1 MSSTRVP
8 WGSRELMDMLQLMS
22 LCLLLLSASLARAA
36 DPGTSLD
43 VRGADGERIP
53 TRVLEP
59 EGGAA
64 NPPIAVLLHGLT
76 RRKEDWLSDE
86 GPTHGGVLKDE
97 LLRAGYRVYLLDARL
112 HGERANPEARP
123 GALAKLAHRGEPAR
137 YMAMIADTVRDAH
150 AVLTAVLAKGQPP
163 RVLVAGY
170 SMGAQVGLLLAAREP
185 RVTHLVTM
193 VPPHIDPSM
202 EEIAPSPHMARIQ
215 QDWLLL
221 TANKDDFAPIVESR
235 ALFEAAPSR
244 RKTHKT
250 FDSGHALP
258 REYLDEV
265 RRWLHREAIPQK
277 GASKHPGAEG
287 LRALPEERSAW

>member
-1 MSSTRVP
+1 MTR
-8 WGSRELMDMLQLMS
+8 LLS
-22 LCLLLLSASLARAA
+22 LCLLLLSASVARAA
-36 DPGTSLD
+36 DPGPSLD

-53 TRVLEP
+53 TQVLEP
-59 EGGAA
+59 KSGAA

-86 GPTHGGVLKDE
+86 GPTHGGVLKDA
-97 LLRAGYRVYLLDARL
+97 LLRAGYRVYLLDARR
-112 HGERANPEARP
+112 HGERATPEARP
-123 GALAKLAHRGEPAR
+123 GALAKRAHQGEPAG
-137 YMAMIADTVRDAH
+137 YVAMIADTVRDAH
-150 AVLTAVLAKGQPP
+150 ALLSAVLAKGAPP

-170 SMGAQVGLLLAAREP
+170 SMGAQVGILLAAREP

-202 EEIAPSPHMARIQ
+202 EEVAPSRHMASIH

-221 TANKDDFAPIVESR
+221 TANKDDFAPVADSR

-265 RRWLHREAIPQK
+265 RRWLQA
-277 GASKHPGAEG
+277 
-287 LRALPEERSAW
+287 ERSAPGRKEP

>member
-1 MSSTRVP
+1 MTR
-8 WGSRELMDMLQLMS
+8 LLS
-22 LCLLLLSASLARAA
+22 LCLLLLSSSMARAA
-36 DPGTSLD
+36 EQGPSLD
-43 VRGADGERIP
+43 VRGVDGERIP

-59 EGGAA
+59 EGGAE

-76 RRKEDWLSDE
+76 RRKEDWLSEE

-112 HGERANPEARP
+112 HGERATPEARP
-123 GALAKLAHRGEPAR
+123 GALARLAHQGEPAR
-137 YMAMIADTVRDAH
+137 YVAMIADTVRDAH
-150 AVLTAVLAKGQPP
+150 TLLGAVLAKGQPP
-163 RVLVAGY
+163 RVLVVGY

-202 EEIAPSPHMARIQ
+202 EEVAPSRHMAKIR

-221 TANKDDFAPIVESR
+221 TANQDDFAPAADSR
-235 ALFEAAPSR
+235 ALFGAAPSR
-244 RKTHKT
+244 RKAHKT

-265 RRWLHREAIPQK
+265 RRWLDA
-277 GASKHPGAEG
+277 ASRVPGRKE
-287 LRALPEERSAW
+287 L

>member
-1 MSSTRVP
+1 MTR
-8 WGSRELMDMLQLMS
+8 LLS
-22 LCLLLLSASLARAA
+22 LCLLLLSASVARAA
-36 DPGTSLD
+36 DPAPSLD

-59 EGGAA
+59 EKGTA

-97 LLRAGYRVYLLDARL
+97 LLRAGYRVYLLDARR
-112 HGERANPEARP
+112 HGERATPEARP
-123 GALAKLAHRGEPAR
+123 GALARLAHQGEPAR
-137 YMAMIADTVRDAH
+137 YVAMIADTVRDAH
-150 AVLTAVLAKGQPP
+150 ALLTAVLAKGKPP

-202 EEIAPSPHMARIQ
+202 EEIAPSRHMATIH

-221 TANKDDFAPIVESR
+221 TANKDDFAPVVDSR
-235 ALFEAAPSR
+235 ALFDAAPSR
-244 RKTHKT
+244 SKTHKT
-250 FDSGHALP
+250 FESGHALP
-258 REYLDEV
+258 REYLEEV
-265 RRWLHREAIPQK
+265 RRWLRSDHRA
-277 GASKHPGAEG
+277 PG
-287 LRALPEERSAW
+287 RKVP

>member
-1 MSSTRVP
+1 MTR
-8 WGSRELMDMLQLMS
+8 LLS
-22 LCLLLLSASLARAA
+22 LCLLLLSASMARASA
-36 DPGTSLD
+36 PEASLD

-59 EGGAA
+59 EGGAK

-76 RRKEDWLSDE
+76 RRKEDWLSEE

-97 LLRAGYRVYLLDARL
+97 LLRAGYRVYLLDARR
-112 HGERANPEARP
+112 HGERLTPDAKP
-123 GALAKLAHRGEPAR
+123 GALARLAHKGEPAG
-137 YMAMIADTVRDAH
+137 YIAMIADTVRDAH
-150 AVLTAVLAKGQPP
+150 AVLNAVLAKSQPP

-170 SMGAQVGLLLAAREP
+170 SMGGQVGILLAAREP

-202 EEIAPSPHMARIQ
+202 EEVAPSKHVAKVQ
-215 QDWLLL
+215 QEWLLL
-221 TANKDDFAPIVESR
+221 TANKDDFAPVADSR

-244 RKTHKT
+244 LKTHKT
-250 FDSGHALP
+250 FESGHALP

-265 RRWLHREAIPQK
+265 RRWLH
-277 GASKHPGAEG
+277 
-287 LRALPEERSAW
+287 EERKAPARAGDSKR

>member
-1 MSSTRVP
+1 MFR
-8 WGSRELMDMLQLMS
+8 WLS
-22 LCLLLLSASLARAA
+22 LCVLLLSASLARAD
-36 DPGTSLD
+36 DPTTSLD

-59 EGGAA
+59 EGRHA

-76 RRKEDWLSDE
+76 RRKEDWLSDA

-112 HGERANPEARP
+112 HGERANPEAKP
-123 GALAKLAHRGEPAR
+123 GALAKLAHKGEPAR
-137 YMAMIADTVRDAH
+137 YMKMISDTVGDAH
-150 AVLTAVLAKGQPP
+150 ALLSAVLAQGKPP
-163 RVLVAGY
+163 RVLVVGY
-170 SMGAQVGLLLAAREP
+170 SMGAQAGLLLAAREK
-185 RVTHLVTM
+185 RITHLITM

-202 EEIAPSPHMARIQ
+202 EEVAPSRHMSTIR

-221 TANKDDFAPIVESR
+221 TANQDDFAPVADSR
-235 ALFEAAPSR
+235 ALFESAPSV

-258 REYLDEV
+258 KEYLDEV
-265 RRWLHREAIPQK
+265 RRWLSTSHRAPR
-277 GASKHPGAEG
+277 P
-287 LRALPEERSAW
+287 RSP